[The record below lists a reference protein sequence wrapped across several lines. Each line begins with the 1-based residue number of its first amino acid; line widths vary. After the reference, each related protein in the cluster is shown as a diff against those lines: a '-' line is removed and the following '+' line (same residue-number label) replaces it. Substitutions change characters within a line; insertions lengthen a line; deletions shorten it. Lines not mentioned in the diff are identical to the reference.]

1 MGFSYD
7 LQILEMAH
15 KVALFLFVLF
25 TALPAC
31 AHALDSR
38 RLLLFGRSSA
48 PVTFVN
54 PSSYSGLSMWY
65 DASDAST
72 VIGSPVSQWS
82 DKSGNNRHLLQANA
96 SQRPTTGTVIHT
108 LNAITFHGDTAGTSQ
123 WMYATGVNNS
133 PNTVFIV
140 FQAAT
145 ATWANW
151 DGLLSW
157 RSANSDKVSASGS
170 SGGVHG
176 VNGAATVYTTGT
188 ATSVRHDGLSVATP
202 DNFNNYSIGQD
213 FSTPITNTQILTY
226 TDDLGR
232 STNNFVVGA
241 DVFLAV
247 GNRHFN
253 GSICEIVVYDR
264 ALSLAEIG
272 QVEQYLIL
280 KWIFVGGG

>member
-1 MGFSYD
+1 
-7 LQILEMAH
+7 MAN

-25 TALPAC
+25 TALPAR

-48 PVTFVN
+48 PVTFVD
-54 PSSYSGLSMWY
+54 PTSYSGLSMWY

-82 DKSGNNRHLLQANA
+82 DKSGNNRHLLQVNA
-96 SQRPTTGTVIHT
+96 SQRPTTGTIIHT

-140 FQAAT
+140 FQAA
-145 ATWANW
+145 APTWADW

-176 VNGAATVYTTGT
+176 VNGLATAYTTGT

-202 DNFNNYSIGQD
+202 DNFNNYSIGQV
-213 FSTPITNTQILTY
+213 FSTSITNTQILTY
-226 TDDLGR
+226 TDDLGT

-241 DVFLAV
+241 DVFQAV
-247 GNRHFN
+247 GNRHLN

-264 ALSLAEIG
+264 ALSLEEIRR
-272 QVEQYLIL
+272 VETYLIF
-280 KWIFVGGG
+280 KWIFISGGGGD